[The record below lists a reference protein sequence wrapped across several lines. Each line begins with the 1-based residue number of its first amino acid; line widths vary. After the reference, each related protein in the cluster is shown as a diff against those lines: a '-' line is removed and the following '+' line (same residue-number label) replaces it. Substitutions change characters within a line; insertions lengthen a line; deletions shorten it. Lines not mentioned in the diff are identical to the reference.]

1 MVQDSD
7 QLLLR
12 LEVTV
17 AVVVA
22 KMASVKESID
32 VLHLLQAAQKQ
43 QLVQNIQIKIQ
54 INSTQNMIYISN

>member
-22 KMASVKESID
+22 RMASVKESID